1 MKAAL
6 LLLWCAAGAEAFSTA
21 SLSLLLRAPGRDLG
35 RSAAPCSLKMQE
47 APKAKGVPLLL
58 NRRTAAWVLAASTV
72 GAFRA
77 HAEEPAAAT
86 AAASAAAPE
95 AASEVCQK
103 VLGCEIKGPL
113 APPKRVFKDIF
124 EEVSAGIDLEQHG
137 RGLLLLLYYS
147 QA

>member
-21 SLSLLLRAPGRDLG
+21 SLSLLLSAPGRDLG
-35 RSAAPCSLKMQE
+35 RSAAPCSLTMQE
-47 APKAKGVPLLL
+47 GPKAAGIKGVLLS
-58 NRRTAAWVLAASTV
+58 RRTAAWVLAASTV

-77 HAEEPAAAT
+77 HAEEPAAAP
-86 AAASAAAPE
+86 AAGSAASPE
-95 AASEVCQK
+95 AGSEVCQK

-124 EEVSAGIDLEQHG
+124 EEVSWCGV
-137 RGLLLLLYYS
+137 
-147 QA
+147 